1 MKIDKQRLVSRITR
15 VAKDLDISPHTAYP
29 RFFFDCFLAR
39 LASSPLREKYVL
51 KGGLCLSSLVGIAKR
66 STLDIDFL
74 LWNADLTHERTIGD
88 MKEIAAMDI
97 DDGVYFEYIM
107 DKPIRQDDPYGGFGI
122 QFMGRFANIR
132 QVFSIDIAT
141 GDPMV
146 PGPKLDEYDCL
157 ITGEKISLLRYPI
170 ETILAEKL
178 ETILEKGVKN
188 SRSKDFYDVYLL
200 RKEFGFKIDADLLKE
215 AFSKTC
221 AHRGFPQE
229 PSLFER
235 TLRDIRTNENQK
247 ARWARFLPK
256 SDYATGIS
264 FEETADAVSFWLHL
278 MGFDS
283 L

>member
-1 MKIDKQRLVSRITR
+1 
-15 VAKDLDISPHTAYP
+15 
-29 RFFFDCFLAR
+29 
-39 LASSPLREKYVL
+39 
-51 KGGLCLSSLVGIAKR
+51 
-66 STLDIDFL
+66 
-74 LWNADLTHERTIGD
+74 

-170 ETILAEKL
+170 ETFLAEKL

-200 RKEFGFKIDADLLKE
+200 RKEFGFKIHADLLKE